1 MRISKLYMD
10 TVVDIQVVTRK
21 EEKEIEAIINRA
33 FLAFQRVEEAC
44 SRFSPSSE
52 LMKACQNVGR
62 PVEISPYLFEPLY
75 FALQIAQMT
84 NGLFDPTVGKVMEE
98 YGFNRHYLT
107 GSMMHS
113 PSAET
118 VTYQDILLSRATRT
132 LTIMKPLVIDLGA
145 VAKGFAIDLAAR
157 ELIDFEGFVINA
169 GGDIFAG
176 GLNEKGNPWEI
187 GIQHPYQRDLLVE
200 TINLSNEAICT
211 SGSYERRN
219 QTIPSLHHIVNP
231 NTKSSSNHLVS
242 SSIVAPFAM
251 MADAFSTV
259 AFLLGEEKG
268 KEIMEELNLKGMLIT
283 PELKIIRIGG
293 M

>member
-21 EEKEIEAIINRA
+21 EEKEVEAIINCA

-44 SRFSPSSE
+44 SRFCPSSE
-52 LMKACQNVGR
+52 LMKASQNVGR

-84 NGLFDPTVGKVMEE
+84 NGLFDPTVGMVMEE

-118 VTYQDILLSRATRT
+118 VTYQDIILSRATRT

-231 NTKSSSNHLVS
+231 NTKSSPNHLVS

-268 KEIMEELNLKGMLIT
+268 KKVMEELNLKGMLIT
-283 PELKIIRIGG
+283 PELKIIRVGG